1 MNNLLTLPRKKKQ
14 YDLSDLVIRGAD
26 KDIDRIYRRA
36 IKKAAKEQDALLKKA
51 KKLKQLLLTN
61 HSIYA
66 IIDIEVNAVNIA
78 IGLEAYYT

>member
-51 KKLKQLLLTN
+51 KKLK
-61 HSIYA
+61 
-66 IIDIEVNAVNIA
+66 
-78 IGLEAYYT
+78 